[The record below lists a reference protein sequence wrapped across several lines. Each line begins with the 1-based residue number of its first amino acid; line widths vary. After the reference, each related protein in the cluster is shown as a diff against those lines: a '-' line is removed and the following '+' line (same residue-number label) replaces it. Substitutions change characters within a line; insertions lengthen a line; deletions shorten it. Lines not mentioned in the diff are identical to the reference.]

1 MKHLTVRVLVL
12 AIVLSLSALVFA
24 QGEKPDATLQL
35 SEGQVAAG
43 IGWSWGKGVLNFN
56 GEDHPFKVKGLS
68 VLDVGV
74 TKANATGKVYNLKK
88 LSDFNGTYAAASAEG
103 TVVEG
108 AGVSTMQNENGVVIH
123 LISTT
128 KGANL
133 KFASEGVNFTLE

>member
-1 MKHLTVRVLVL
+1 MKHSTVSVFVL

-56 GEDHPFKVKGLS
+56 GEEYPFKVKGLS

-74 TKANATGKVYNLKK
+74 TKAEATGKVYNLKK
-88 LSDFNGTYAAASAEG
+88 LSDFNGTYAAAAAEG
-103 TVVEG
+103 TAAKG
-108 AGVSTMQNENGVVIH
+108 AGVSTMQNENGVLIH
-123 LISTT
+123 LVSKT

-133 KFASEGVNFTLE
+133 KFATEGVKFTLE